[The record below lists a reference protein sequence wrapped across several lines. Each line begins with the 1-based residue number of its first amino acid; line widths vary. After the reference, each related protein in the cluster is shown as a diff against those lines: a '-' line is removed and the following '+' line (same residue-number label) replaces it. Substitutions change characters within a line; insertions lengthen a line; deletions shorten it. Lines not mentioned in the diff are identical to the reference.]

1 MSDFAQEQFKQGQAQ
16 GYIDAVLDIWKI
28 VKSLPKGS
36 DEAAVIVEKVIGPL
50 NESARDRLGLGKP
63 EDAATSTDAQQS

>member
-36 DEAAVIVEKVIGPL
+36 DEAAVIVEQVIGPL
-50 NESARDRLGLGKP
+50 NDSARDRLK
-63 EDAATSTDAQQS
+63 AMTS